1 MLFGPG
7 VGCDMQMMQ
16 WTVDFVAILVAVASS
31 HRDKNPRPGAAKKK
45 QQQQAWQGGHDGG
58 GGGGGGGEGGDC
70 AANNSTAV
78 LLGVAAGVTK
88 TQGGMGYALDGGRHV
103 AQEAQGRTHVARPL
117 PNKAAD
123 LRPSWALGSAVQ
135 PLLRSGTLATAQ
147 RDGESYGM
155 CSTESYVWLRGD
167 QPGRPAGMARCDVD
181 RRGAVVRPSVS
192 PERRDWVSSTAWQ
205 ASSRR
210 RPRLEPAKPAHR
222 GARLGRAGTTGGRS
236 AA

>member
-88 TQGGMGYALDGGRHV
+88 TQGRMG
-103 AQEAQGRTHVARPL
+103 
-117 PNKAAD
+117 
-123 LRPSWALGSAVQ
+123 
-135 PLLRSGTLATAQ
+135 
-147 RDGESYGM
+147 
-155 CSTESYVWLRGD
+155 
-167 QPGRPAGMARCDVD
+167 
-181 RRGAVVRPSVS
+181 
-192 PERRDWVSSTAWQ
+192 
-205 ASSRR
+205 
-210 RPRLEPAKPAHR
+210 
-222 GARLGRAGTTGGRS
+222 
-236 AA
+236 